1 MLTSTFN
8 YMCTNYNKKSDSAD
22 MQDRYRQF
30 KERFGRED
38 NDVFDRAVRMACDEE
53 KYFPNI
59 ATIIRFL
66 AQCRPA
72 NTARTFDYCNKC
84 KGKGRVALI
93 LGVKKRKNESGEYT
107 GKKTII
113 HREIWT
119 IERWHGFYDDPAN
132 EKLANDPD
140 VYLADIS
147 AFCRCT
153 QGRSMYQDNGGGLK
167 LSEMEYARISTIQQ
181 NQTAT

>member
-8 YMCTNYNKKSDSAD
+8 YLCTNFNKKSTSPD
-22 MQDRYRQF
+22 MQDKYNQI
-30 KERFGRED
+30 KDRFGRVD
-38 NDVFDRAVRMACDEE
+38 NNDFDKAIRLLCDEE
-53 KYFPNI
+53 DFFPKI
-59 ATIIRFL
+59 STILRYVGKV
-66 AQCRPA
+66 RPQGEG
-72 NTARTFDYCNKC
+72 RTFDYCNKC

-119 IERWHGFYDDPAN
+119 IERWQGFYDDPAN

-167 LSEMEYARISTIQQ
+167 LSEMEFGRITK
-181 NQTAT
+181 